1 MTGCAALIWESEMT
15 APIQVQVGHDAV
27 AVIIWGAVGLNP
39 RTIADFAEVIDRLV
53 ADPGI
58 KGVVIT
64 GHGGSFVPGLD
75 LKWLIEATAPGS
87 AGQDLMRAVDQL
99 NTVLRKLESA
109 NRPFV
114 AAINGGACGAG
125 FELALACRR
134 RIASSDGGMQLG
146 LTDLRLGLPP
156 VAGGAWRLAR
166 LIGGPAAQALLLAPK
181 PLTPAQALK
190 RGLVDELVRSAD
202 LVDAARRCILQG
214 PVLLPDKSGDV
225 VPPVTTPVNQPA
237 PRAVHET
244 LRDSLGIDSDA
255 ALALGARRFVE
266 IARGS
271 VARNMV
277 RTLGVSM
284 ARANDLT
291 RRPSAYPKRRFR
303 KAGVLGAG
311 LMGGG
316 IALVCARAGLDV
328 TLLDVS
334 KEAAQRGLE
343 RLRRQEEA
351 AVAAGR
357 AEANTVGAT
366 LERIVPV
373 GDYAALCD
381 VDMVVEAVFEDR
393 TVKAEATR
401 RAEAEMPAN
410 VVFATNTS
418 TLPIIGLAALSQRP
432 EQFIGL
438 HFFSPVPRMPLLEII
453 RGERTSDETLAI
465 SMDFAQAIGKT
476 PIIVNDSRGFYTT
489 RVVMAYQAEAFD
501 MLAQG
506 IAPELIERG
515 GEATGMPVPPL
526 SLSDAVGLD
535 LIHQI
540 NVQTRKD
547 VGEAYRQSAGYD
559 LVGRLVEQMGR
570 TGKKDGRGFY
580 DYGHK
585 GERQLWSGLAQAT
598 GGKVMASTLEDVR
611 DRLLAA
617 QALET
622 VRALEEGVITDP
634 SEADVGAI
642 LGWGFA
648 PWTGGPLA
656 YIDTLGT
663 APFVARCD
671 ELADRYGGERLRAP
685 RALRLIASRG
695 GSLYG
700 TSWPLSLNPG
710 KVFDSGK

>member
-1 MTGCAALIWESEMT
+1 MTGFAVLIWESEMI
-15 APIQVQVGHDAV
+15 APIEVQVGHDAV
-27 AVIIWGAVGLNP
+27 AVIGWSSVALNP
-39 RTIADFAEVIDRLV
+39 QTIAGFAEVIDRLV
-53 ADPGI
+53 ADQAI
-58 KGVVIT
+58 RGVVVT
-64 GHGGSFVPGLD
+64 GRGGSFVPGLD
-75 LKWLIEATAPGS
+75 LQWLIGAAAPG
-87 AGQDLMRAVDQL
+87 GTGGDLMRAVSQL
-99 NTVLRKLESA
+99 NMVLRKIESA
-109 NRPFV
+109 DRPFV
-114 AAINGGACGAG
+114 AALNGSVCGVG

-134 RIASSDGGMQLG
+134 RIASSDGGIQVGM
-146 LTDLRLGLPP
+146 TDLRLGLPP
-156 VAGGAWRLAR
+156 AAGGAWRLAK
-166 LIGGPAAQALLLAPK
+166 LIGGPAAQALLLAAQPV
-181 PLTPAQALK
+181 TPAQALK
-190 RGLVDELVRSAD
+190 RGLVDGLARGAD
-202 LVDAARRCILQG
+202 LIDTARRCILQG
-214 PVLLPDKSGDV
+214 PLPLPDKSGDL
-225 VPPVTTPVNQPA
+225 VPPVTTPINQPA

-244 LRDSLGIDSDA
+244 LRDSLGMDSDA
-255 ALALGARRFVE
+255 VLELAARRFVD

-277 RTLGVSM
+277 RTLGVSL
-284 ARANDLT
+284 AKANDLT
-291 RRPSAYPKRRFR
+291 RRPNGYPKRSFR

-334 KEAAQRGLE
+334 KEAAQFGLE

-351 AVAAGR
+351 AIASGR
-357 AEANTVGAT
+357 ADADTVGAT
-366 LERIVPV
+366 LQRIVPA
-373 GDYAALCD
+373 GDYAALDD
-381 VDMVVEAVFEDR
+381 VDIVVEAVFEDR

-401 RAEAEMPAN
+401 WAEAEMPTTI
-410 VVFATNTS
+410 VFATNTS
-418 TLPIIGLAALSQRP
+418 TLPITGLAAVSQRP

-453 RGERTSDETLAI
+453 RGKRTSDETLAF

-506 IAPELIERG
+506 IAAELIEKG
-515 GEATGMPVPPL
+515 GEAAGMPVPPL

-547 VGEAYRQSAGYD
+547 IGETYRQGAGYD
-559 LVGRLVEQMGR
+559 LIGRLVEQMGR
-570 TGKKDGRGFY
+570 AGKKSGKGFY
-580 DYGHK
+580 DYGDR
-585 GERQLWSGLAQAT
+585 GERQLWPGLARAT

-617 QALET
+617 QALEA

-656 YIDTLGT
+656 YIDTQGT
-663 APFVARCD
+663 APFVAGCD
-671 ELADRYGGERLRAP
+671 VLADRYGGERLRPP
-685 RALRLIASRG
+685 RSLRLIASRG
-695 GSLYG
+695 GNLYDAK
-700 TSWPLSLNPG
+700 WPLS
-710 KVFDSGK
+710 

>member
-1 MTGCAALIWESEMT
+1 MI
-15 APIQVQVGHDAV
+15 APIEVQVGHDAV
-27 AVIIWGAVGLNP
+27 AVIGWSSVALNP
-39 RTIADFAEVIDRLV
+39 QTIAGFAEVIDRLV
-53 ADPGI
+53 ADQAI
-58 KGVVIT
+58 RGVVIT
-64 GHGGSFVPGLD
+64 GRGGSFVPGLD
-75 LKWLIEATAPGS
+75 LQWLIGAAAPG
-87 AGQDLMRAVDQL
+87 GTGGDLMRAVSQL
-99 NTVLRKLESA
+99 NMVLRKIERA
-109 NRPFV
+109 DRPFV
-114 AAINGGACGAG
+114 AALNGSVCGVG

-134 RIASSDGGMQLG
+134 RIASSDGGIQVG

-156 VAGGAWRLAR
+156 AAGGAWRLAK
-166 LIGGPAAQALLLAPK
+166 LIGGPAAQALLLAAQPV
-181 PLTPAQALK
+181 TPAQALK
-190 RGLVDELVRSAD
+190 RGLVDGLARSAD
-202 LVDAARRCILQG
+202 LIDTARRCILQG
-214 PVLLPDKSGDV
+214 PLPLPDKSGDL
-225 VPPVTTPVNQPA
+225 VPPVTTPINQPA

-244 LRDSLGIDSDA
+244 LRDSLGMDSDA
-255 ALALGARRFVE
+255 VLELAARRFVD

-277 RTLGVSM
+277 RTLGVSL
-284 ARANDLT
+284 AKANDLT
-291 RRPSAYPKRRFR
+291 RRPSGYPKRSFR

-334 KEAAQRGLE
+334 KEAAQFGLE

-351 AVAAGR
+351 AIASGR
-357 AEANTVGAT
+357 ADADTVGAT
-366 LERIVPV
+366 LQRIVPA
-373 GDYAALCD
+373 GDYAALDD
-381 VDMVVEAVFEDR
+381 VDIVVEAVFEDR

-401 RAEAEMPAN
+401 WAEAEMPTTI
-410 VVFATNTS
+410 VFATNTS
-418 TLPIIGLAALSQRP
+418 TLPITGLAAVSQRP

-453 RGERTSDETLAI
+453 RGKRTSDETLAF

-506 IAPELIERG
+506 IAPELIEKG
-515 GEATGMPVPPL
+515 GEAAGMPVPPL

-547 VGEAYRQSAGYD
+547 IGETYRQGAGYD
-559 LVGRLVEQMGR
+559 LIGRMVKQMGR
-570 TGKKDGRGFY
+570 AGKKSGKGFY
-580 DYGHK
+580 DYGDK
-585 GERQLWSGLAQAT
+585 GERQLWPGLAQAT

-617 QALET
+617 QALEA

-656 YIDTLGT
+656 YIDTQGT
-663 APFVARCD
+663 APFVAGCD
-671 ELADRYGGERLRAP
+671 VLADRYGGERLRPP
-685 RALRLIASRG
+685 RLLRLIASRG
-695 GSLYG
+695 GNLYDAK
-700 TSWPLSLNPG
+700 WPLS
-710 KVFDSGK
+710 

>member
-1 MTGCAALIWESEMT
+1 MT
-15 APIQVQVGHDAV
+15 APFTVQIGHDAIT
-27 AVIIWGAVGLNP
+27 VIAWNGIGLNA
-39 RTIADFAEVIDRLV
+39 RTISCLADVIDRLV

-58 KGVVIT
+58 RGVIIT
-64 GHGGSFVPGLD
+64 GNDGNFVPGLD
-75 LKWLIEATAPGS
+75 LEWLMEATAAGS
-87 AGQDLMRAVDQL
+87 PREELAQATSQL
-99 NTVLRKLESA
+99 NRALCRVEGA
-109 NRPFV
+109 NFPFV
-114 AAINGGACGAG
+114 AAINGSACGAG

-134 RIASSDGGMQLG
+134 RIVSLDRGIQLG

-156 VAGGAWRLAR
+156 AAGGSWRLSR
-166 LIGGPAAQALLLAPK
+166 LIGGPAAQAHLLAAQ

-190 RGLVDELVRSAD
+190 RGLVDELVRGAD
-202 LVDAARRCILQG
+202 LIDAARRCILQG
-214 PVLLPDKSGDV
+214 PSPLPDKSGDL
-225 VPPVTTPVNQPA
+225 VPPVRTPINQPA
-237 PRAVHET
+237 PRSLHET
-244 LRDSLGIDSDA
+244 LRDSLGLGTEA
-255 ALALGARRFVE
+255 ALELAASRFVE
-266 IARGS
+266 TARGS

-277 RTLGVSM
+277 RTLGVSV
-284 ARANDLT
+284 ARANDLA
-291 RRPSAYPKRRFR
+291 RRPSDYPKRSFR

-334 KEAAQRGLE
+334 KEATQLGLD

-351 AVAAGR
+351 AVASGR
-357 AEANTVGAT
+357 ADADTVGAT
-366 LERIVPV
+366 LARIVPA
-373 GDYAALCD
+373 GDYTMLRDAD
-381 VDMVVEAVFEDR
+381 IVVEAVFEDR

-401 RAEAEMPAN
+401 RAEAEMPATA
-410 VVFATNTS
+410 VFATNTS
-418 TLPIIGLAALSQRP
+418 TLPITGLAAVSQRG

-465 SMDFAQAIGKT
+465 AMDFAQAIGKT
-476 PIIVNDSRGFYTT
+476 PIIVKDARGFYTT
-489 RVVMAYQAEAFD
+489 RVVMTYQAEAFD

-506 IAPELIERG
+506 IAPELIEKG

-526 SLSDAVGLD
+526 ALSDAVGLD

-547 VGEAYRQSAGYD
+547 IGEAYRQSAGYD
-559 LVGRLVEQMGR
+559 LIGRVVEQMGR
-570 TGKKDGRGFY
+570 TGKKIGKGFY
-580 DYGHK
+580 DYGDK
-585 GERQLWSGLAQAT
+585 GERQLWPGLAQAT

-648 PWTGGPLA
+648 PWTGGPLT
-656 YIDTLGT
+656 YIDTQGT
-663 APFVARCD
+663 AAFVARCD
-671 ELADRYGGERLRAP
+671 ALADRYGGERLRPP

-700 TSWPLSLNPG
+700 TNWRFPEEAEKRLTAQNDQ
-710 KVFDSGK
+710 V